1 MYSWTYDF
9 GTRRDDAVASNRAER
24 SLTHPEPP
32 ALHLCSF
39 LFNMSSFLKATETMY
54 VTEDKGGSVCGTGL
68 AIFFPPEIRFK
79 RKNSMGKCWCPS
91 RVTSFPVS
99 PGPAEVE

>member
-24 SLTHPEPP
+24 SLTHPKLP

-68 AIFFPPEIRFK
+68 AIFFPLKSVLRGGIPWA
-79 RKNSMGKCWCPS
+79 NVG
-91 RVTSFPVS
+91 VL
-99 PGPAEVE
+99 PG